1 MKVVLESIFDNN
13 SISLHLEE
21 WEKMSIIIK
30 V

>member
-1 MKVVLESIFDNN
+1 MKVILESIFDNN